1 MTEERVTW
9 GHTNDEGRCT
19 ADIAMDLHTILRTS
33 GKGYYIALSG
43 VRMEVFP
50 RTRCPVGVCARSHLL
65 LQYHL
70 LAYLRPSSQHSRP
83 LGMPEWRELSGTLT
97 LVMKVT
103 VSRMRCSASAA
114 VEWTQ
119 RVGVLGKEVKQTA
132 YACTM
137 HECCSVD
144 TCLLHLSPD

>member
-65 LQYHL
+65 LQYHS

-114 VEWTQ
+114 VEWTTRRSSWQ
-119 RVGVLGKEVKQTA
+119 GSQADGV
-132 YACTM
+132 
-137 HECCSVD
+137 
-144 TCLLHLSPD
+144 CLHHARMLFRGHMPASSIP